1 MAVLLA
7 IVPVP
12 SVVMPSLKVTVPVGF
27 TPLTVAVIVTAC
39 PATDGLG
46 VVVIEVVLVAT
57 FTVWL
62 TAVDVLVALFA
73 SPAYTAVK
81 LCAPAV
87 VKV

>member
-46 VVVIEVVLVAT
+46 VAVSVVDVVAVL
-57 FTVWL
+57 TVKL
-62 TAVDVLVALFA
+62 AAVEVLVALFA
-73 SPAYTAVK
+73 SPPYTAVK